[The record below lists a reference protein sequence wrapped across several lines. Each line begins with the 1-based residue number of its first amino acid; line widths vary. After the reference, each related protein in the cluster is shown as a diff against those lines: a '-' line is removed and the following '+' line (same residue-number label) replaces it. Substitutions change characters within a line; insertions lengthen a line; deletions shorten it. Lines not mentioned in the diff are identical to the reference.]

1 MRIGTCAIGRGG
13 GFRSI
18 RGNGGMW
25 PIGSQSRGI
34 IVPARADP
42 RPFDRSRGFQDGSRG
57 LAELWRGASIPR
69 PHVDAGG
76 SLFVV
81 TLLVVILIAAPT
93 ISLVPTSTVIA
104 IA

>member
-42 RPFDRSRGFQDGSRG
+42 RPFDRSRGFQDGSCG
-57 LAELWRGASIPR
+57 LAELWRGASVPR
-69 PHVDAGG
+69 LPNPAEPIEQ
-76 SLFVV
+76 LFSFFDQ
-81 TLLVVILIAAPT
+81 A
-93 ISLVPTSTVIA
+93 SQ
-104 IA
+104 